1 MTQTTSGISTIT
13 HFKMFKSGKH
23 WVYAGITLVSI
34 GSGLML
40 TTNALAATE
49 NLTSQ
54 VADTTSIT
62 TQSAQ
67 TPLPT
72 SATSAAAT
80 SAAPASVVASTAPT
94 TAPTIEVSPTT
105 APSTVNP
112 TSDAEPAASQTTS
125 STETTS
131 VQSLA
136 QSGADT
142 TSATA
147 AEPVTTPTT
156 APTIAKT
163 SRLVAS
169 PAAPAAKS
177 PEITSATS
185 EVSSAVSATAPVT
198 SNAHGPVYTTDDTK
212 LDNFGNITITHNG
225 PYSVTWTSV
234 DTTNKTETKTVT
246 LDVSDIVAAI
256 QNLGDTASTSNKL
269 PAVKAK
275 LDEVVTK
282 LKTLPTNIA
291 SKLVGNALYQVVF
304 TGTGSQALS
313 KFRTMLDPNRYA
325 VSDFWTGLDPVAY
338 AADRAASETFYPAAV
353 TWYQNADKETWELPE
368 YNDPTQFVRA
378 TYIQNGDSTKTAVI
392 GQGWTE
398 EPDWVGYVSKIWY
411 DLGYN
416 VLMPS
421 QRGQFLSDGN
431 DITFGYQDK
440 YDWLN
445 WVKKVDERNGAN
457 SEVVFYGQSLG
468 ADTVIEAASVPGLSK
483 SVKAVI
489 ADAGYATMPG
499 LGGSLF
505 QSAIGAISTKLQSLG
520 LPAITSLPFLSY
532 DKIVDQINT
541 ELEQK
546 QGFGLADISGVTA
559 ASKVTV
565 PLLLIHTEDDN
576 FIPYT
581 NSLQLAAAN
590 NSKIQEVWLLPGQVG
605 GHAMASNA
613 ILQYNAHLQAFLAK
627 ALAGENATVVGPTD
641 ETADLS
647 DHSNTEIAENKPA
660 VGNSDTVIATDDTAP
675 EKSTNSE
682 ATNTN
687 EQPAGE
693 TGQVNDS
700 ADTESQT
707 TTTVTAGR
715 QIGTTAP
722 TDVDTGEIVIDNAT
736 KATTG
741 KSKTVTSLET
751 GTPETTDGVTTAANN
766 QNNSQKV
773 KGVQSADNTTTS
785 KVITIIPTQASQA
798 TVPSVRSTSDTI
810 QAVAAADIMTAKK
823 AAITAALAK
832 IDQTLVVN
840 DHSGSTVTASLLRDT
855 TQAGDHHEQLA
866 MTNQVASVHAT
877 IHGIAAKQTIATQP
891 KAKATVLP
899 QTADK
904 PQNGLVALGASLM
917 AMATG
922 LFMGLRH
929 HLTHLFG

>member
-1 MTQTTSGISTIT
+1 MNQTTSGISTRT
-13 HFKMFKSGKH
+13 HFKMFKSGKQ
-23 WVYAGITLVSI
+23 WVRAGITLVGI

-40 TTNALAATE
+40 TTNALAAT
-49 NLTSQ
+49 
-54 VADTTSIT
+54 ATSIAT
-62 TQSAQ
+62 NSDQ

-72 SATSAAAT
+72 SAAPTTAT
-80 SAAPASVVASTAPT
+80 SAAPATVPTNTAPT
-94 TAPTIEVSPTT
+94 TVATVETSPTT
-105 APSTVNP
+105 AASTVNP
-112 TSDAEPAASQTTS
+112 TNEAEPTASQATS

-131 VQSLA
+131 EQSE
-136 QSGADT
+136 ADT

-147 AEPVTTPTT
+147 ADSVTAPTT

-169 PAAPAAKS
+169 PAAAATES

-185 EVSSAVSATAPVT
+185 EASSAVSATAPVT

-246 LDVSDIVAAI
+246 LDVSDIVAAV
-256 QNLGDTASTSNKL
+256 QDLGTTASTSNKL
-269 PAVKAK
+269 PAVKTK

-304 TGTGSQALS
+304 TGTGSKALS
-313 KFRTMLDPNRYA
+313 KFRTMLDPDRYA

-353 TWYQNADKETWELPE
+353 TWYQNADKETWELHE

-499 LGGSLF
+499 LGSSLY
-505 QSAIGAISTKLQSLG
+505 QSAIGAISTKLQGLG

-559 ASKVTV
+559 ARKVTV

-613 ILQYNAHLQAFLAK
+613 ILQYNAHLQAFLTT
-627 ALAGENATVVGPTD
+627 ALAGQNATVVEPTD
-641 ETADLS
+641 ETADIS
-647 DHSNTEIAENKPA
+647 DRGNTETVQNKPA
-660 VGNSDTVIATDDTAP
+660 VGHSDTVIANGDTAP
-675 EKSTNSE
+675 EKSTNAEMPS
-682 ATNTN
+682 
-687 EQPAGE
+687 
-693 TGQVNDS
+693 TGQSAGDTGQ
-700 ADTESQT
+700 ADTDTQT
-707 TTTVTAGR
+707 PTDRQTV
-715 QIGTTAP
+715 TTAP
-722 TDVDTGEIVIDNAT
+722 TDVDTGEIITNNAT
-736 KATTG
+736 KEETG
-741 KSKTVTSLET
+741 HSKTVTSLEIDKPDT
-751 GTPETTDGVTTAANN
+751 ATTDEVTTTANDQPN
-766 QNNSQKV
+766 TQTL
-773 KGVQSADNTTTS
+773 KGAQSTENPSTA
-785 KVITIIPTQASQA
+785 KVITIVPTKTSPA
-798 TVPSVRSTSDTI
+798 TVSSVRLAGDTSEVVSAADMLTAK
-810 QAVAAADIMTAKK
+810 QAVIK
-823 AAITAALAK
+823 AALAR
-832 IDQTLVVN
+832 IDQALVVN
-840 DHSGSTVTASLLRDT
+840 DHSGSAVTASLLRDT
-855 TQAGDHHEQLA
+855 TQATDHQQLA
-866 MTNQVASVHAT
+866 VADQVTPVHAT
-877 IHGIAAKQTIATQP
+877 IDGVAAKHAIAIQP
-891 KAKATVLP
+891 KATATATALP

-917 AMATG
+917 AVATG

-929 HLTHLFG
+929 RLTHLFG